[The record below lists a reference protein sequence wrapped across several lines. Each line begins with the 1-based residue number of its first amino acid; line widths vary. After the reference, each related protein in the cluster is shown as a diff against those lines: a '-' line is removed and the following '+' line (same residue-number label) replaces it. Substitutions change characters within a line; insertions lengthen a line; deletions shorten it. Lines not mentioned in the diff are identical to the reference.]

1 MSKLGIIIKREF
13 VAKVRNKSF
22 IVMTFLSP
30 LLMVGI
36 GYLVY
41 FLSKK
46 NNEKVKEIVY
56 VDHSKLFTDEDFA
69 DKKTVKYEDY
79 SDLSFEEA
87 KKKVEEGKFYGMLYI
102 PKQDTLQLL
111 ASSIEFYSNATPSVG
126 TIESLER
133 KIEGRLRQ
141 IRLNQLGINL
151 VDLKSSDYNASIKI
165 NNFSGEK
172 SSKMSSWIKIGA
184 GAISG
189 YFLMMFV
196 IIYGTSVMRSVIEE
210 KTSRI
215 IEVIVSSVKPFQ
227 LMLGK
232 IIGNGTAGLLQ
243 FTIWSIIITIVLT
256 VSSSL
261 FGIDMAE
268 AQTSR
273 MTPEQMEAIKQSAS
287 GGEQL
292 VREFLNLPLG
302 LIFILFIFYFL
313 GGYFLYSSVFAAIGA
328 AVDNETDTQQFMLPV
343 MLPLI
348 LGVYVGFATVISDP
362 NGPISTIFSMI
373 PFTSPIVMLMRVPF
387 GVPWYEIVISM
398 ILLLVTFVFMVWF
411 AAKIYRVG
419 ILMYG
424 KKPSYKDLYRWLK
437 YKG

>member
-1 MSKLGIIIKREF
+1 MSKLNIIIKREF
-13 VAKVRNKSF
+13 IAKVRNKSF

-36 GYLVY
+36 GFLVY

-46 NNEKVKEIVY
+46 NSEKVKEIVY
-56 VDHSKLFTDEDFA
+56 VDHSKLFTEDDFA
-69 DKKTVKYEDY
+69 DRKTVKYEDY
-79 SDLSFEEA
+79 SDLTFDEA

-102 PKQDTLQLL
+102 PKQDTLRLL

-133 KIEGRLRQ
+133 KIESRLRQ

-151 VDLKSSDYNASIKI
+151 VDLKSSEYNASIKI

-232 IIGNGTAGLLQ
+232 IIGNASAGLLQ
-243 FTIWSIIITIVLT
+243 FTIWSIIITILLF

-273 MTPEQMEAIKQSAS
+273 MTPEQLEAVKQSAS

-302 LIFILFIFYFL
+302 LIFVLFIFYFL

-348 LGVYVGFATVISDP
+348 LAVYVGFATVISDP
-362 NGPISTIFSMI
+362 NGPISTIFSII

-398 ILLLVTFVFMVWF
+398 ILLLVTFAFMVWF

-424 KKPSYKDLYRWLK
+424 KKPTYKDLYRWLK